1 MMAMRTVVTL
11 WLALLLT
18 ACSSLQT
25 SGPKNV
31 LIPNQTL
38 NLSKALTLPLESM
51 AAVAALYYVID
62 PLAPNWQVSH
72 VRVDERHVRVSL
84 KMKALTSGGEGEA
97 RQIFTRQVQ
106 DIARAR
112 GDGRYTIMEYTEGI
126 ESELPFARRVASGV
140 VRIQ

>member
-1 MMAMRTVVTL
+1 MAMRAVATL
-11 WLALLLT
+11 CCVLLLA
-18 ACSSLQT
+18 ACGSLQT

-72 VRVDERHVRVSL
+72 ARVDERHFRVSL

-97 RQIFTRQVQ
+97 RQIFTRQAQ
-106 DIARAR
+106 DLARSR

-140 VRIQ
+140 VRVR